1 MSKIFITRREIESD
15 INDSLLEVLVTISE
29 GDIRPDAKLTEDFGA
44 DSLDIVEIVMH
55 IEKTFGITVTDY
67 QMDEMRG
74 YTVSQIYDMVEKMV

>member
-1 MSKIFITRREIESD
+1 MSKIVITRREIESD
-15 INDSLLEVLVTISE
+15 INDILLEVLVTISE